1 MMIDRVYQT
10 VKMLGNSEVR
20 GNFKPADFD
29 KAVYNVILEKFEEYP
44 FELNRALNRQNRGL
58 IGGGLENIPDN
69 ILEKMQH
76 FSKEATLVYASP
88 SFTIPSDARDIDAVI
103 HLDKNEIVL
112 AKNTSQ
118 FNHIKNFKHI
128 APTIDCPIGLRIG
141 NQIKVLPSSIV
152 ADVKLYYLRNPLI
165 PKWTYVVDPI
175 SEAEMFN
182 PSAGDFQDIDMHP
195 SEEDDIVSRICI
207 KMGINLKEADL
218 QISATNSET
227 QEFNQQNSN

>member
-1 MMIDRVYQT
+1 MIDRIYQT

-29 KAVYNVILEKFEEYP
+29 KAAYNVILEKFEEYP

-58 IGGGLENIPDN
+58 VGNGLENLPDN
-69 ILEKMQH
+69 IIEKMQH
-76 FSKEATLVYASP
+76 FSTEAVLVYDSG
-88 SFTIPSDARDIDAVI
+88 SFTVPVDARDIDAVI

-118 FNHIKNFKHI
+118 FNHIANFKHI
-128 APTIDCPIGLRIG
+128 TPTIDCPIGLRLG
-141 NQIKVLPSSIV
+141 NKIKVLPSSIITS
-152 ADVKLYYLRNPLI
+152 VKMYYLRNPLI
-165 PKWTYVVDPI
+165 PKWTYVVINDVEI
-175 SEAEMFN
+175 FN

-195 SEEDDIVSRICI
+195 SEEDDIISRICI
-207 KMGINLKEADL
+207 KMGINLKENDL
-218 QISATNSET
+218 QAAAANSEA

>member
-1 MMIDRVYQT
+1 MIDRVYQT

-29 KAVYNVILEKFEEYP
+29 KAAYNVILEKFEEYP

-58 IGGGLENIPDN
+58 IGNGLENLPDN

-76 FSKEATLVYASP
+76 FSKEATLVYDSG
-88 SFTIPSDARDIDAVI
+88 SFTVPADARDIDALL

-118 FNHIKNFKHI
+118 FNHVANFKHTT
-128 APTIDCPIGLRIG
+128 PTIDYPLGLRIG
-141 NQIKVLPSSIV
+141 NKIKVLPSSINSS
-152 ADVKLYYLRNPLI
+152 VKMYYLRNPLI
-165 PKWTYVVDPI
+165 PKWTYVVI
-175 SEAEMFN
+175 NGVEVFN

-195 SEEDDIVSRICI
+195 SEEDDIISRICI
-207 KMGINLKEADL
+207 KMGINLKENDL
-218 QISATNSET
+218 QASASNSET